1 MGIRLVA
8 GRTFDLQDRF
18 TADELNRSAKR
29 TNGVVIV
36 SRSAAEALWPGRS
49 AVGEALW
56 LPDID
61 NVQWREVV
69 GIVEDIQFHAIGE
82 RPALHVF
89 TPWTQMSTAVPRL
102 LVRGTLDRSRLIA
115 TVRAVVERV
124 EPGTAVENVVMLDA
138 LVARATA
145 QPRFTMRVVS
155 GFGVVALL
163 VAAVGIYGTLSYV
176 VAART
181 REIGIRLALGAP
193 RRRISRSMLVR
204 GVLPAIGGSVLGISA
219 AVLLARLFRS
229 ILFQTPALDGGS
241 LTGAVLLLTIVAVI
255 AAAGPALRAARV
267 DPIVALRAD

>member
-1 MGIRLVA
+1 
-8 GRTFDLQDRF
+8 
-18 TADELNRSAKR
+18 
-29 TNGVVIV
+29 
-36 SRSAAEALWPGRS
+36 
-49 AVGEALW
+49 
-56 LPDID
+56 
-61 NVQWREVV
+61 
-69 GIVEDIQFHAIGE
+69 
-82 RPALHVF
+82 
-89 TPWTQMSTAVPRL
+89 
-102 LVRGTLDRSRLIA
+102 
-115 TVRAVVERV
+115 
-124 EPGTAVENVVMLDA
+124 
-138 LVARATA
+138 
-145 QPRFTMRVVS
+145 MRVVS